1 MEITLQAESRAG
13 TGKGVARKLRAAGKV
28 PGVVYGAGESAM
40 AVVVGHRELAHA
52 FTTDAGHN
60 VLLDLQVDGKAY
72 LTLARALQRDP
83 LRGDILHVDFL
94 KVDRNT
100 AIEVDVPIH
109 ITGDAAG
116 VREGGVVEHH
126 LWSVHIS
133 CLPGDVPEA
142 INADITALQ
151 LHEHLRVGD
160 LVAPEGVTI
169 LTDPE
174 EQVLTIATPQ
184 VLKTEAELDQPEV
197 AAPVAPAEG
206 EAAAEPAENA

>member
-60 VLLDLQVDGKAY
+60 VLLDLHVDGKTY

-133 CLPGDVPEA
+133 CLPGNVPEA
-142 INADITALQ
+142 INADITELQ
-151 LHEHLRVGD
+151 LHDHLRVGD
-160 LVAPEGVTI
+160 LVAPDGVTI
-169 LTDPE
+169 LTDAD

-197 AAPVAPAEG
+197 AAPAAPAEG